1 MDIESVFPEI
11 EGIEDDGLRT
21 GVATAWTT
29 AAGVNGLDVADLPEQ
44 PWLPPGRR
52 AEDPE
57 RLVDHV
63 RDVTACAVGLA
74 ESLLERRPD
83 VAVDLDTVIAG
94 ALVHDVSKLYEFDR
108 EARTELGDLLGH
120 PRYGVAVVSQANLPV
135 AVAHVVLSHSPKTSV
150 EPATLEAELVRRA
163 DEAAAAATCRS
174 A

>member
-11 EGIEDDGLRT
+11 ESIEDDGLRT

-29 AAGVNGLDVADLPEQ
+29 AAGVNGLDVTDLPEQ
-44 PWLPPGRR
+44 PWLPPERR

-74 ESLLERRPD
+74 ESLLQRRPD
-83 VAVDLDTVIAG
+83 LAVDLDTVIAG
-94 ALVHDVSKLYEFDR
+94 GLVHDVSKLYEFDR
-108 EARTELGDLLGH
+108 EARTDVGELLGH
-120 PRYGVAVVSQANLPV
+120 PHYGVAVVSQANLPV
-135 AVAHVVLSHSPKTSV
+135 AVANVVLSHSPKTSV
-150 EPATLEAELVRRA
+150 EPATLETELVRRA
-163 DEAAAAATCRS
+163 DEAATAVARRS

>member
-1 MDIESVFPEI
+1 MFPEI

-29 AAGVNGLDVADLPEQ
+29 ATGVNGLDVADLPEQ
-44 PWLPPGRR
+44 PWLPPERR

-83 VAVDLDTVIAG
+83 IAVDIDTVIAG

-120 PRYGVAVVSQANLPV
+120 PHYGVAMVSQANLPV

-150 EPATLEAELVRRA
+150 EPATLEAELVGRA
-163 DEAAAAATCRS
+163 NEAAAAAARPS
-174 A
+174 EP

>member
-11 EGIEDDGLRT
+11 ESIEDDGLRT

-44 PWLPPGRR
+44 PWLPPEER
-52 AEDPE
+52 AEEQEP
-57 RLVDHV
+57 LVGHV

-83 VAVDLDTVIAG
+83 VAVDLDPVIAG

-108 EARTELGDLLGH
+108 EVG
-120 PRYGVAVVSQANLPV
+120 PP
-135 AVAHVVLSHSPKTSV
+135 
-150 EPATLEAELVRRA
+150 LEE
-163 DEAAAAATCRS
+163 
-174 A
+174 